1 MKKILFTLLI
11 SSQLAMGSQPSVTEI
26 LKKVDK
32 NRSSEAF
39 EIVSEMIVHGQR
51 FERRIKSKSL
61 IVGSE
66 KAFTEYLSPKRE
78 KGTKML
84 KVDDKVWIYY
94 PQADR
99 IVTIAGH
106 MLKQSVMGSDLSY
119 EDMMEN
125 ENLSTSYDGIVEKTE
140 NFLERKTWK
149 LKLKAK
155 KASSAYQKKE
165 IWVDQERFAILKE
178 LYYSSNGTLLKSAVV
193 KEIKPFGKR
202 WYPTSI
208 VFKDELKNGKGTGF
222 LVHSIKFLDN
232 YDSRKFQKR
241 NLRR

>member
-1 MKKILFTLLI
+1 MKKMLL
-11 SSQLAMGSQPSVTEI
+11 SLLVYSQIATATSPSVTRI
-26 LKKVDK
+26 LRKVDD

-39 EIVSEMIVHGQR
+39 EIVSEMIVQGQR
-51 FERRIKSKSL
+51 FERKIKSKSL

-125 ENLSTSYDGIVEKTE
+125 ENLSSSYEGIIEKTE
-140 NFLERKTWK
+140 TFLDRKTWK
-149 LKLKAK
+149 LSLKAK
-155 KASSAYQKKE
+155 KSSSAYQKKE

-178 LYYSSNGTLLKSAVV
+178 HYFSSSGTLLKSTTVR
-193 KEIKPFGKR
+193 EIKQFGKR

-208 VFKDELKNGKGTGF
+208 IFKDELKNGKGTGF
-222 LVHSIKFLDN
+222 LVHSIKFLKT
-232 YDSRKFQKR
+232 YDSRKFEKR